1 MFRSFLQL
9 QNPLQTLHG
18 VPICLHMKQNFHGLS
33 VAVVSHA
40 FNSFGSTHKSK
51 TSSSLRSSTM
61 QNGKL
66 FGRCVCR
73 ISDNVC
79 CSLSFVAPAHFKACI
94 KMLFASICELFGR
107 SCHAPLGLDELTVV
121 RHLQTV
127 SRKQQV
133 LFDRTPVVHNLQS
146 AWLLLFHCGSVRVNY
161 FRLSAFAALGSL
173 LSFMTKNCGH
183 AGA

>member
-1 MFRSFLQL
+1 M
-9 QNPLQTLHG
+9 
-18 VPICLHMKQNFHGLS
+18 LHMTQNFHGLS

-40 FNSFGSTHKSK
+40 FNSFESTHKSM
-51 TSSSLRSSTM
+51 TFSSLRSSTM

-79 CSLSFVAPAHFKACI
+79 CSLSFLAPAHFNACI

-107 SCHAPLGLDELTVV
+107 SCYAPVGLDNELTVV
-121 RHLQTV
+121 RHLRTV

-133 LFDRTPVVHNLQS
+133 LLDRTPLVHNLQS
-146 AWLLLFHCGSVRVNY
+146 AWLLLFHCVSVRVNY

-173 LSFMTKNCGH
+173 LSFMTKNCGN

>member
-1 MFRSFLQL
+1 M
-9 QNPLQTLHG
+9 
-18 VPICLHMKQNFHGLS
+18 
-33 VAVVSHA
+33 VSHA
-40 FNSFGSTHKSK
+40 FNSFESTHKSM

-94 KMLFASICELFGR
+94 KMSFASIRELFGR
-107 SCHAPLGLDELTVV
+107 SCHAPVGLDNELTVV
-121 RHLQTV
+121 RHLRSV
-127 SRKQQV
+127 SREQQV
-133 LFDRTPVVHNLQS
+133 LLDRTLLVQDLQS
-146 AWLLLFHCGSVRVNY
+146 AWLLLFHCVSIRVNY
-161 FRLSAFAALGSL
+161 LKLSALAKLGSL
-173 LSFMTKNCGH
+173 LSFLTKHCGH